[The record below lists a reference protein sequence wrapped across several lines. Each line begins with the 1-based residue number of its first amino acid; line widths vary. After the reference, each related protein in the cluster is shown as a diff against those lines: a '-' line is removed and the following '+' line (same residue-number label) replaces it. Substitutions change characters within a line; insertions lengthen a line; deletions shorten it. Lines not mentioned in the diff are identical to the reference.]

1 MPLHQDRTSQSGT
14 SQEHSVSTAGVD
26 LTLIRKYL
34 TMSPTER
41 LQAWYSAARLA
52 LELQKH
58 APRPPDH
65 S

>member
-1 MPLHQDRTSQSGT
+1 MGRQVGDPKEKSG
-14 SQEHSVSTAGVD
+14 SRSGVD

-34 TMSPTER
+34 AMTPTER
-41 LQAWYSAARLA
+41 LRAWYSAARLA
-52 LELQKH
+52 LELRKH